1 MLASST
7 QEVSD
12 GLQIGAGESRKG
24 VGRLSPLSFP
34 LGWVSSDACSE
45 SQEGVMEG
53 RGSSSMFLLYVSHQQ
68 YLAAFQGRHR
78 FLVSSS

>member
-12 GLQIGAGESRKG
+12 GLQIGTGESRKG

-53 RGSSSMFLLYVSHQQ
+53 RGSPSMFLLCVS
-68 YLAAFQGRHR
+68 AAVLGCIPGKTQVPG
-78 FLVSSS
+78 VQ